1 MKKMTIILLIIGLLV
16 AAGYCSG
23 YFQSDEDKIENRMNE
38 FLTAYNAGDIKSV
51 LESLDAKTRNTY
63 SAYMNVGNALIG
75 LSGFGLE
82 VSDLFALG
90 ISLSDGQTLSFEDM
104 KITLLSDT
112 KASVSV
118 IMYYQEYQ
126 NKYSQRVQFSLIKEN
141 NDWYIC
147 G

>member
-1 MKKMTIILLIIGLLV
+1 
-16 AAGYCSG
+16 
-23 YFQSDEDKIENRMNE
+23 
-38 FLTAYNAGDIKSV
+38 
-51 LESLDAKTRNTY
+51 
-63 SAYMNVGNALIG
+63 MNVGNALIG